1 MILGGVYL
9 IHEHCQTPISTYFG
23 QKTDI
28 FAKTT
33 KCRRPKWF
41 DSEVK
46 KSSLGCF

>member
-9 IHEHCQTPISTYFG
+9 IHKTPQTPISTCFG
-23 QKTDI
+23 EKTDI

-46 KSSLGCF
+46 KSLLGCF